1 MGRLPTFNDGH
12 RERILEML
20 YQGMTLTSA
29 CRSADDLPA
38 PSTVCMWARK
48 DEEFAKQ
55 YARAREV
62 GYALMADQL
71 ADIADDGTNDYMTV
85 VVSGHE
91 IEKLDSEHIQRSK
104 LRVDTRK
111 WLLSKALP
119 KIYGDKHQMEVS
131 APGGGP
137 VEIAV
142 TRRIIDA
149 NA

>member
-1 MGRLPTFNDGH
+1 MSEYDEGH
-12 RERILEML
+12 RARIIEML

-29 CRSADDLPA
+29 CRSAEDLPA
-38 PSTVCMWARK
+38 PSTVCLWVQK
-48 DEEFAKQ
+48 DSAFAER

-71 ADIADDGTNDYMTV
+71 ADIADDGSNDYMAV
-85 VVSGHE
+85 IVNGHE
-91 IEKLDSEHIQRSK
+91 VKKLDSEHIQRSK

-119 KIYGDKHQMEVS
+119 KIYGDKTHMEVS